1 MKKLTMV
8 IAGMSLFLFS
18 IGLQAQTKT
27 GFEYF
32 KGKWSVVANGPNGD
46 VKMIIEFGKTDN
58 KITGTISDTAG
69 KELYKVT
76 NTEIKDKQATVTFIG
91 SQGSEVSFEINQK
104 DDDHITGTIMNMV
117 DANGERMKE
126 PKRE

>member
-1 MKKLTMV
+1 MKKLSMIIV
-8 IAGMSLFLFS
+8 GMLLFLLS
-18 IGLQAQTKT
+18 TGLQAQTKT

-32 KGKWSVVANGPNGD
+32 KGKWNVVANGPNGD
-46 VKMIIEFGKTDN
+46 VKMIIEFVKTDN
-58 KITGTISDTAG
+58 KIMATISDTAG

-91 SQGSEVSFEINQK
+91 SQGSEVPFEINQK

-117 DANGERMKE
+117 DASGERIKE
-126 PKRE
+126 VKK